1 MGPPRDRLAAMQQ
14 AAYFEEGDDYGVQMQ
29 EQMDGNFINIAFWMN
44 IFLNVIDFIKMNT
57 ITTMNMYL
65 IQVQC
70 KSSSKK

>member
-29 EQMDGNFINIAFWMN
+29 EQMDGNFINIIFWIN
-44 IFLNVIDFIKMNT
+44 IFKKKQEIIKMIFNT
-57 ITTMNMYL
+57 RTNIYL
-65 IQVQC
+65 IKVQC